1 MSHYSETRNIRM
13 VSALFVA
20 LSVLLLATNAAG
32 QHLSSRFNRPGN
44 TLIAD
49 QFNNRVIEVDPNGN
63 IVWQFGLGPTDFSPK
78 SIIGVNDA
86 QRVGELTLMAG
97 TGTPPSQPEAPNCSD
112 PAGCPDN
119 RVLLVDRAG
128 HIVWQYG
135 QFGPGGS
142 NPGQLNTPV
151 QTTWLPR
158 GGRHERDDEDFG
170 EHRRIPRGH
179 VLITDQANERIIE
192 VNLAMQPVWQYG
204 TTGVIGNGP
213 ELLNNPNCAEL
224 LENGHI
230 LICDENNN
238 QALEVTHTTPSTII
252 HTYTIAGGMLFN
264 GVAFA
269 SRLPN
274 GHTLITDSGNA
285 RIVETDEN
293 GKVFWQYFTNAD
305 SNSNPRCSGGTC
317 TGPLP
322 TRAVRLKN
330 GHTLIS
336 DQYNHRVIE
345 VNHEMEIVR
354 TFGKINSLGYDT
366 HSVADGGLNSPYDA
380 KRIGDYTGITPPF
393 GFEHDD
399 KDEQGENH

>member
-1 MSHYSETRNIRM
+1 MSHSPKTRNTRV
-13 VSALFVA
+13 VSTLFVA
-20 LSVLLLATNAAG
+20 LSILLLAAGAAG
-32 QHLSSRFNRPGN
+32 QHLSSSFNRPGN

-49 QFNNRVIEVDPNGN
+49 QFNNRVIEVDPDGN
-63 IVWQFGLGPTDFSPK
+63 IVWHFGLGPADFSPA

-97 TGTPPSQPEAPNCSD
+97 TGTPGAQPEAPDCVD
-112 PAGCPDN
+112 PTGCPDN

-128 HIVWQYG
+128 RIVWQYG
-135 QFGPGGS
+135 QFGPGGAAD
-142 NPGQLNTPV
+142 GQLNTPV

-158 GGRHERDDEDFG
+158 GGRHKGDNEDSG
-170 EHRRIPRGH
+170 EDRRIPRGH

-192 VNLAMQPVWQYG
+192 VNLTMKKPVWQYG
-204 TTGVIGNGP
+204 TTGVIGSGP
-213 ELLNNPNCAEL
+213 GFLSNPNCAEL

-238 QALEVTHTTPSTII
+238 QALEVTHTTPSKII

-293 GKVFWQYFTNAD
+293 GNVFWQYFTNTD
-305 SNSNPRCSGGTC
+305 PNSNARCGGGTC

-322 TRAVRLKN
+322 TRALRLKN

-345 VNHEMEIVR
+345 VNHDMEIVR

-393 GFEHDD
+393 DND
-399 KDEQGENH
+399 KDHND